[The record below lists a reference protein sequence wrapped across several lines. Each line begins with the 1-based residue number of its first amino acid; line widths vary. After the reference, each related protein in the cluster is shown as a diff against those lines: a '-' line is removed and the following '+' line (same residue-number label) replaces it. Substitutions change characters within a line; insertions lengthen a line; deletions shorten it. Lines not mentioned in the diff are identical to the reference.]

1 MVWNGLYGI
10 YLPGGR
16 YLFRSVLIGILV
28 ASFTLGSFPAGVGA
42 YQLSQLRQDLASALS
57 GVALAQADMDAELQR
72 MNESMA
78 SKASSTESD
87 VPMSLT
93 AEFETGGGR
102 PQPEVSR
109 ADTRELEEPTI
120 SESEPKDQGAG
131 GGSLE
136 NSTGAESQEPTQGDS
151 AGGVDIAGDTA
162 APDSITSAEQDAA
175 MIDGAEVL
183 QQGDGQ
189 TTGNVLVADRAAVDA
204 LGGRDFVGQAVKEIN
219 GTKYILIG
227 NEQQLRAI
235 GSDKKVI
242 SGQVWSIEQEKDG
255 ILDAWH
261 DVAGTKPALFYEGD
275 ADLAKSSILRD
286 GKIEDHESTGHHKR
300 LKYFTYNADGTRND
314 DVGVLSTGLTYSI
327 DANYLIFRDIDLS
340 ANAADP
346 GNTGWEPL
354 MFSSTM
360 LGAKS
365 DAPDTPSSLW
375 DCIKQDGSGIT
386 DVTKVANPVISNVNV
401 VQSGSLSVAEQQ
413 GIGFFGTITSDHHDD
428 DVFSDPVPAKVSNI
442 TLENVVVDNG
452 FTEMY
457 VDETL
462 VSALGKL
469 LGGLVSGLLQ
479 IILTPILKLLGVPD
493 LPTLVKNLL
502 TIRAADPTSLATG
515 AFAGRV
521 IGAVEVSGCE
531 VINASVSSI
540 NDYTGGFVGQVQGET
555 LYSLLSGA
563 IDGLVKVLAGLL
575 NVVPG
580 VGLGDLITLLLG
592 DGENGILQAGQ
603 LMPRGYVNPLIA
615 DCSVDGFAADTTI
628 GSGSKDYAGGFAG
641 LMVGG
646 VARDCTVR
654 SNNAYTVTARLYA
667 GGFAGLMRND
677 VLKGTLT
684 NAGIELIRPEDARA
698 QAVARGCEVA
708 ASELKITAES
718 CAGGF
723 AGAMA
728 NSHAID
734 ASVDATLN
742 VFASGHKEILEGGG
756 ESYEAYAGGFTGTAT
771 LGWVT
776 DLGDASG
783 NKKTDLISVA
793 NELLVGVLGG
803 EDAGKKE
810 LLLSLAGVKESQLL
824 GVHVSGDI
832 SVSSASDYAGG
843 ITGCGNGAVI
853 AAADAEHLAGIVLND
868 KVTSDYVPSGRGCTV
883 EGLRSVKAA
892 KSYAGGIAGSL
903 GTAHAGGLINGT
915 LGLADFLPF
924 NVSSVTV
931 TGIAGG
937 FTVSAGDAC
946 AAAGIGK
953 ATGGKVGRADAA
965 YGKAADA
972 PATSVVAISNIKSVT
987 AKNNAAGFAGAA
999 GPGELASTGGL
1010 DLLGLGLLQV
1020 NGLLSVGAGLEV
1032 KMDGVTVSG
1041 VPAGM
1046 TVEATGSNAGASK
1059 TNFAAAG
1066 FIASANSAEVTDGHV
1081 KNLARV
1087 SADMKDGAAGGFV
1100 GISRTGDLADV
1111 SDESS
1116 IGGILGSDPLVGV
1129 ENLVNAVGYLV
1140 PSYTNVDVSYIN
1152 GGAVEA
1158 DAAGGFAGD
1167 FQSGKVEN
1175 GTDSPWAVYNI
1186 AQVTG
1191 GSYAGGFGGKVTSGA
1206 LADAGGG
1213 VGILGL
1219 KGIGIGV
1226 DGLADVLGVYVPSI
1240 VRAGVKSD
1248 DSTKE
1253 DTSGVQLPD
1262 PNNPGLVVEAIR
1274 MDTVGTEGENKTA
1287 AGSAGGFIG
1296 YGSGVQVSYCDVTQL
1311 RHTSVTEP
1319 KKLEGAAGAS
1329 YFDEAKSSYAVKA
1342 PHYAGGFMGMMD
1354 IGSAAS
1360 VGKSLTASVLTD
1372 LVDITGALS
1381 ALSVVVS
1388 TVEHSHVSGGTGG
1401 FAVLASETGLENTQ
1415 IGSGV
1420 ATPGSS
1426 KNPVGSAGGFAGAI
1440 AGGHIQDSNVL
1451 NFSYIVGQVEAG
1463 GYAGGMAPGN
1473 VASVFDSKDT
1483 LTGSVINGL
1492 VGTSGALASL
1502 LQDFVPTIRNSK
1514 TTCVPCGGAVRAQ
1527 AASDEFV
1534 QRGMA
1539 GGYVGHNEGGHIW
1552 GMNNAPW
1559 KEENDTS
1566 NHYTGTVEAGTK
1578 RRAVAERIRSVY
1590 GAEIAGGYTGL
1601 LEPADTAKAGSLSLL
1616 FGLVKADNLLGALEV
1631 SYPTQ
1636 ENSEVTGPLRGIG
1649 LDTWNAWVQ
1658 HVGAQGGYG
1667 AEFAGK
1673 TFATQE
1679 ELDAFIAGYT
1689 FGANVVAGRTQAS
1702 SKPNETLG
1710 GIAGGYVGL
1719 MHGGAVTHGQA
1730 TDTKLVSALRAAGGF
1745 AGSME
1750 TADAVSLGGNEIL
1763 GLPNLNLGNLL
1774 SVLDVLVPA
1783 VKSSSVTGYRK
1794 GMTVRATGTDAS
1806 LEQGYAGGYVGYASG
1821 AQIWGDATFADANKD
1836 GDRWTAGATHADA
1849 EATGCN
1855 VQNLRKVAG
1864 ANCIGGFAGIIT
1876 AAGVADVNTNNAS
1889 SGLLQKL
1896 LNKLINTPQS
1906 VASVLNATVSTVRGA
1921 SVSAVDE
1928 GEATA
1933 AAGAAGDPA
1942 VAAASAW
1949 GFTVEG
1955 AYGDAGA
1962 RKYARAAGGFVG
1974 LAKAAVLGTQDGG
1987 KTAYDTVS
1995 VRGLR
2000 GVEGGQYAGGFVG
2013 QADVTGVASV
2023 GGGTEGDQ
2031 STDLLLKLIQAG
2043 NISAVEAFRPYFYH
2057 ASVGGVADGFQVRA
2071 HDSSTQG
2078 ILNAKRFT
2086 GTAGGFAG
2094 SVVNGS
2100 VKDCAVTDLMSV
2112 SGVNCT
2118 GGFVGHLGKAG
2129 TIDANNAGVN
2139 KILGATAGVLDVW
2152 GAHVERS
2159 SVAGVSGGYTV
2170 SSTHH
2175 GADYGAAT
2183 DRATGREVAGGFVG
2197 YADLARVLDCNAGN
2211 LKLVT
2216 SGEIAGGFAG
2226 EAKRASLIELQAT
2239 SPLVD
2244 FVLKI
2249 VNLILKV
2256 LYTDGLQN
2264 LGVLKLGEWFG
2275 TGKIFDIKLLA
2286 DGNTAYVNLFG
2297 LKIGVALS
2305 KKSTENQQDTD
2316 VAIITIGDSVV
2327 KLPCTQGGGIDT
2339 EGNRSKLTA
2348 ELIKGN
2354 RARVQDCSVT
2364 GVPTGYDVFGGGAS
2378 QEADGTADLAT
2389 GYAGG
2394 FSGLNDEGVLYHNDM
2409 YYADVVRGTAKK
2421 VDPFANTQLKSVWD
2435 FNSMEDIVGPDDA
2448 NNYNVYRVYRKHMDG
2463 VTAAVT
2469 KGNALITGGTL
2480 DTGEGTANT
2489 GLDRYDV
2496 EFFHIVN
2503 CFDQDIANSDAA
2515 GDVTT
2520 KWIGMKGA
2528 QRTGEGGFTEDLGV
2542 YESASKAVLMLDT
2555 AQTGNDG
2562 VLTPEP
2568 DEGQDPCASQVD
2580 ITIQKVWND
2589 GGDKE
2594 GKRPEKI
2601 AVTLEAFYDDGK
2613 DNKVIPDTIVI
2624 VSADGVESQVKNPQT
2639 IELSAADASG
2649 WTDTWRKVLSGL
2661 PVAFTDAH
2669 GQLHYYSYR
2678 VTEVSATYADGT
2690 SKSLAE
2696 AGYTVT
2702 YGAETVDH
2710 AITITNTDMPMLP
2723 ETGGKGIWL
2732 AVAAGG
2738 MLLAWGAYE
2747 RRRRSAACAGYAPA
2761 HAAGRAAGLGAIRPH
2776 RPRHVRRRV
2785 STRRR

>member
-1 MVWNGLYGI
+1 MFCYGCEREGA
-10 YLPGGR
+10 LASWGR
-16 YLFRSVLIGILV
+16 FVLFRNIIVGLLI
-28 ASFTLGSFPAGVGA
+28 ASCSLGSFPAGVGA
-42 YQLSQLRQDLASALS
+42 YQAAGMRDNITTALAGYARAQSDMAARMERSNAEINDGGGYAQNDSGSSWDEGVAEVELENTSSSGEAQPDTRVLRASAD
-57 GVALAQADMDAELQR
+57 GGKDQAAPANAEQ
-72 MNESMA
+72 A
-78 SKASSTESD
+78 GSTE
-87 VPMSLT
+87 P
-93 AEFETGGGR
+93 AAREN
-102 PQPEVSR
+102 
-109 ADTRELEEPTI
+109 ADAGAI
-120 SESEPKDQGAG
+120 S
-131 GGSLE
+131 
-136 NSTGAESQEPTQGDS
+136 
-151 AGGVDIAGDTA
+151 
-162 APDSITSAEQDAA
+162 SAEQDAA
-175 MIDGAEVL
+175 TIDGAEVL

-275 ADLAKSSILRD
+275 ADLAKSSILHD

-327 DANYLIFRDIDLS
+327 DANYLIFRDIDL
-340 ANAADP
+340 AGAAW
-346 GNTGWEPL
+346 TPL

-365 DAPDTPSSLW
+365 DTPDTPSSLW

-401 VQSGSLSVAEQQ
+401 VGTGELSIAKQSGV
-413 GIGFFGTITSDHHDD
+413 GFFGTISNEHDD
-428 DVFSDPVPAKVSNI
+428 KDFFANPTKATVSNI
-442 TLENVVVDNG
+442 TLDNVVVNNQYTGVRID
-452 FTEMY
+452 T
-457 VDETL
+457 TL
-462 VSALGKL
+462 VNELVGL
-469 LGGLVSGLLQ
+469 LGRLVGGLLDFVLE
-479 IILTPILKLLGVPD
+479 ILGIKGLGE
-493 LPTLVKNLL
+493 LIEELL
-502 TIRAADPTSLATG
+502 TIRKNDPSSLATG
-515 AFAGRV
+515 GFAGRIV
-521 IGAVEVSGCE
+521 GDVEVSGCE
-531 VINASVSSI
+531 VHEISVSSR
-540 NDYTGGFVGQVQGET
+540 NAMTGGFVGYVQGET
-555 LYSLLSGA
+555 LYGPV
-563 IDGLVKVLAGLL
+563 DGPVGRLVEVLAGLL
-575 NVVPG
+575 NIVPG
-580 VGLGDLITLLLG
+580 VGLGDVITLLLG
-592 DGENGILQAGQ
+592 KGNILDVSK
-603 LMPRGYVNPLIA
+603 LEPRDYLNPVISNCA
-615 DCSVDGFAADTTI
+615 VRDFAADEAI
-628 GSGSKDYAGGFAG
+628 GSEGKDYAGGFAG
-641 LMVGG
+641 IMTGA
-646 VARDCTVR
+646 VAQDCSVE
-654 SNNAYTVTARLYA
+654 SANPYAVMADLFA

-677 VLKGTLT
+677 AMKGAL
-684 NAGIELIRPEDARA
+684 
-698 QAVARGCEVA
+698 
-708 ASELKITAES
+708 SELGIQLVRDAQPQS
-718 CAGGF
+718 AAAGCTVVSRVTVSA
-723 AGAMA
+723 AG
-728 NSHAID
+728 
-734 ASVDATLN
+734 
-742 VFASGHKEILEGGG
+742 
-756 ESYEAYAGGFTGTAT
+756 YAGGFTGAMANSFAVDSGVNGTVSVSATGHEEEHDGQRSIKALAGGFTGMAT

-776 DLGDASG
+776 SLGNDKDREGSLLSG
-783 NKKTDLISVA
+783 VSGLLNGLLGGTSEEKQNLLS
-793 NELLVGVLGG
+793 LVGVR
-803 EDAGKKE
+803 
-810 LLLSLAGVKESQLL
+810 ESKLL
-824 GVHVSGDI
+824 GVRVEGDI
-832 SVSSASDYAGG
+832 SVTSANDFAGG
-843 ITGCGNGAVI
+843 LVGKGDGVVI
-853 AAADAEHLAGIVLND
+853 AASDEAHMKDIKLWSENVL
-868 KVTSDYVPSGRGCTV
+868 THTPSGRGCAV

-892 KSYAGGIAGSL
+892 ESYAGGIAGSL

-931 TGIAGG
+931 TGVADG

-953 ATGGKVGRADAA
+953 ATGGKIGRADAA

-972 PATSVVAISNIKSVT
+972 PATSVINISNIKSVT
-987 AKNNAAGFAGAA
+987 AKNNAAGFAGAV
-999 GPGELASTGGL
+999 GPGDLASTGGL
-1010 DLLGLGLLQV
+1010 DLLGLGLLQA
-1020 NGLLSVGAGLEV
+1020 NGLLGVGAGLEV

-1041 VPAGM
+1041 APAGM
-1046 TVEATGSNAGASK
+1046 EIAATGTNAEGQK
-1059 TNFAAAG
+1059 RDYTAAG

-1081 KNLARV
+1081 TNLASV
-1087 SADMKDGAAGGFV
+1087 SANTPHGVAGGFV
-1100 GISRTGDLADV
+1100 GTSRTGGLAEV
-1111 SDESS
+1111 SDADA
-1116 IGGILGSDPLVGV
+1116 IKGLITDGGGLIQID
-1129 ENLVNAVGYLV
+1129 NLLNAVGYLV
-1140 PSYTNVDVSYIN
+1140 PNYTNVDVSFIN
-1152 GGAVEA
+1152 GGSVKA
-1158 DAAGGFAGD
+1158 DIAGGFAGD
-1167 FQSGKVEN
+1167 FQSGELGNTAEK
-1175 GTDSPWAVYNI
+1175 PWAVYNI

-1206 LADAGGG
+1206 LAAADGG
-1213 VGILGL
+1213 VSILGGL
-1219 KGIGIGV
+1219 SSLNIGIE
-1226 DGLADVLGVYVPSI
+1226 GLLGVLNAYVPTI
-1240 VRAGVKSD
+1240 VNAGVKSD
-1248 DSTKE
+1248 ASTVE
-1253 DTSGVQLPD
+1253 ATSGAPLPD
-1262 PNNPGLVVEAIR
+1262 QNNPGLVVEATS
-1274 MDTVGTEGENKTA
+1274 MDA
-1287 AGSAGGFIG
+1287 IDSQSGSAGGYIG
-1296 YGSGVQVSYCDVTQL
+1296 YGSGVQVSNCDVTHL
-1311 RHTSVTEP
+1311 RHTGVTEP
-1319 KKLEGAAGAS
+1319 KKLEGTDGSA
-1329 YFDEAKSSYAVKA
+1329 YFDGAKSTYAVKA
-1342 PHYAGGFMGMMD
+1342 PRYAGGFMGKMD
-1354 IGSAAS
+1354 VGSAAS
-1360 VGKSLTASVLTD
+1360 VGNGLNVLGQTIQLTD
-1372 LVDITGALS
+1372 IAG

-1388 TVEHSHVSGGTGG
+1388 TIEHSDVNGGAGG
-1401 FAVLASETGLENTQ
+1401 FAVLASEAGLTNDNV
-1415 IGSGV
+1415 GGG
-1420 ATPGSS
+1420 AADPGS
-1426 KNPVGSAGGFAGAI
+1426 KDNPVGSAGGFVGEVK
-1440 AGGHIQDSNVL
+1440 GGHIQDSNSY
-1451 NFSYIVGQVEAG
+1451 NFSYVVGQVSAG
-1463 GYAGGMAPGN
+1463 GYAGTIAPGDVAN
-1473 VASVFDSKDT
+1473 VLNDNTSI
-1483 LTGSVINGL
+1483 LQGL
-1492 VGTSGALASL
+1492 IGTSGALASL
-1502 LQDFVPTIRNSK
+1502 LQDFVPTVRNSK

-1601 LEPADTAKAGSLSLL
+1601 LEPADTAEAGSLSLL

-1636 ENSEVTGPLRGIG
+1636 ENSEVTGPLRGIS
-1649 LDTWNAWVQ
+1649 LDSWNDWVA
-1658 HVGAQGGYG
+1658 HVGSQGGYG

-1673 TFATQE
+1673 TFTTQE
-1679 ELDAFIAGYT
+1679 ALDAFIAGYV
-1689 FGANVVAGRTQAS
+1689 FGTNVVAGRTRAS
-1702 SKPNETLG
+1702 SEPNETRG

-1719 MHGGAVTHGQA
+1719 MHGGAITHGQA

-1750 TADAVSLGGNEIL
+1750 TADAVRLGGTEIL
-1763 GLPNLNLGNLL
+1763 GLIQANLGNLL
-1774 SVLDVLVPA
+1774 SALDVLVPA

-1794 GMTVRATGTDAS
+1794 GMTVRATGADTS

-1836 GDRWTAGATHADA
+1836 GDRWTAGATH
-1849 EATGCN
+1849 ERATASGCN
-1855 VQNLRKVAG
+1855 VQNLRKVSG

-1876 AAGVADVNTNNAS
+1876 AAGVADVNTNGAS

-1896 LNKLINTPQS
+1896 LDKIISKPQS
-1906 VASVLNATVSTVRGA
+1906 VASVLSATVSTVRGA

-1928 GEATA
+1928 GVAA
-1933 AAGAAGDPA
+1933 AAGAAEDPA
-1942 VAAASAW
+1942 VASASAW

-1955 AYGDAGA
+1955 AYGDASA
-1962 RKYARAAGGFVG
+1962 RQYARAAGGFVG
-1974 LAKAAVLGTQDGG
+1974 LAKAVVLGTQDGG

-2057 ASVGGVADGFQVRA
+2057 ASVGGVVDGFQVRA

-2112 SGVNCT
+2112 SGVNYT

-2129 TIDANNAGVN
+2129 TIDADSAKVN
-2139 KILGATAGVLDVW
+2139 GILGATAGVLDVW

-2159 SVAGVSGGYTV
+2159 SVVGVSGGYTV

-2183 DRATGREVAGGFVG
+2183 DGAKGREVAGGFVG
-2197 YADLARVLDCNAGN
+2197 YADLARVLDCDAGN

-2226 EAKRASLIELQAT
+2226 EARRASLVDLETT

-2244 FVLKI
+2244 FVLKV
-2249 VNLILKV
+2249 VNLILNI
-2256 LYTDGLQN
+2256 LYVGNLQD
-2264 LGVLKLGEWFG
+2264 LGVINLGEWFG

-2286 DGNTAYVNLFG
+2286 EGNTAYVNLFG

-2305 KKSTENQQDTD
+2305 KKSDENQQQTD

-2327 KLPCTQGGGIDT
+2327 KLPCTKGTGVDID
-2339 EGNRSKLTA
+2339 GDRSELTVQ
-2348 ELIKGN
+2348 LIKAN
-2354 RARVQDCSVT
+2354 RARVEDCTVT
-2364 GVPTGYDVFGGGAS
+2364 GIAGGYDVFGGSAS

-2394 FSGLNDEGVLYHNDM
+2394 FSGLNDEGVLYDNNM
-2409 YYADVVRGTAKK
+2409 YYADVVRGTAEK
-2421 VDPFANTQLKSVWD
+2421 VDPFANTELKSVWD
-2435 FNSMEDIVGPDDA
+2435 FNSMKDIVGPDKDTH
-2448 NNYNVYRVYRKHMDG
+2448 YNTYRVYREHVDGTTSAVTVGNASIASG
-2463 VTAAVT
+2463 VTDA
-2469 KGNALITGGTL
+2469 GP
-2480 DTGEGTANT
+2480 GTANT

-2496 EFFHIVN
+2496 EFFHQVN
-2503 CFDQDIANSDAA
+2503 CFDQDIASSDAA
-2515 GDVTT
+2515 GDDKT

-2528 QRTGEGGFTEDLGV
+2528 QRTGDGGFKEPLGV

-2555 AQTGNDG
+2555 AQTNNDG

-2589 GGDKE
+2589 DGNKE

-2601 AVTLEAFYDDGK
+2601 AVTLEAFYYDGK
-2613 DNKVIPDTIVI
+2613 DNQVTPATIVV
-2624 VSADGVESQVKNPQT
+2624 VSADGVETAVVNPQI

-2649 WTDTWRKVLSGL
+2649 WTDTWRKVVSGL
-2661 PVAFTDAH
+2661 PVAFTDKY

-2678 VTEVSATYADGT
+2678 VTEVSAIADGT

-2702 YGAETVDH
+2702 YGTETVDH
-2710 AITITNTDMPMLP
+2710 AITITNTDLPVLP

-2761 HAAGRAAGLGAIRPH
+2761 HAAGRAAGLGAPRPH
-2776 RPRHVRRRV
+2776 KPRHARRKV

>member
-87 VPMSLT
+87 VPMSLS

-275 ADLAKSSILRD
+275 ADLAKSSILHD

-365 DAPDTPSSLW
+365 DTPDTPSSLW

-401 VQSGSLSVAEQQ
+401 VGTGELSIAKQSGV
-413 GIGFFGTITSDHHDD
+413 GFFGTISNEHDD
-428 DVFSDPVPAKVSNI
+428 KNIFANPTKATVSNI
-442 TLENVVVDNG
+442 TLDGLVVDNQYTG
-452 FTEMY
+452 VHIDT
-457 VDETL
+457 TL
-462 VSALGKL
+462 VNELVGL
-469 LGGLVSGLLQ
+469 LGGLIDGVLDIILGLLG
-479 IILTPILKLLGVPD
+479 IKTDD
-493 LPTLVKNLL
+493 LIKELL
-502 TIRAADPTSLATG
+502 TIRKSDPSSLATG
-515 AFAGRV
+515 GFVGRIV
-521 IGAVEVSGCE
+521 GDVEVSGCE
-531 VINASVSSI
+531 VHKVSVSSR
-540 NDYTGGFVGQVQGET
+540 NAMTGGFAGYVQGET
-555 LYSLLSGA
+555 LYGPV
-563 IDGLVKVLAGLL
+563 DGLAGTLVEVLAGLL
-575 NVVPG
+575 NIVPG
-580 VGLGDLITLLLG
+580 VGLGDVITLLLG
-592 DGENGILQAGQ
+592 KGNILDVSKLVPRDYLNPVISDCAVREFVAGESLG
-603 LMPRGYVNPLIA
+603 
-615 DCSVDGFAADTTI
+615 SAA
-628 GSGSKDYAGGFAG
+628 KDYAGGFAG
-641 LMVGG
+641 IMTGA
-646 VARDCTVR
+646 VAQDCSVESANT
-654 SNNAYTVTARLYA
+654 YTVTADLFA

-677 VLKGTLT
+677 AMKGALSELGVQLVSDAQPQSAA
-684 NAGIELIRPEDARA
+684 AGCT
-698 QAVARGCEVA
+698 VASDITVTA
-708 ASELKITAES
+708 ASY
-718 CAGGF
+718 AGGF
-723 AGAMA
+723 TGAMA
-728 NSHAID
+728 NSFAVD
-734 ASVDATLN
+734 ASVGGTVDVTAT
-742 VFASGHKEILEGGG
+742 GHEEDHDGKRSIKAL
-756 ESYEAYAGGFTGTAT
+756 AGGFTGTAT
-771 LGWVT
+771 LGWIT
-776 DLGDASG
+776 SLGNDKDKEGSLLSG
-783 NKKTDLISVA
+783 VSGLLNGLLGGTSEKKQNLLS
-793 NELLVGVLGG
+793 LVGVR
-803 EDAGKKE
+803 
-810 LLLSLAGVKESQLL
+810 ESKLL
-824 GVHVSGDI
+824 GVRIAGDVSVTSANDFAGGLVGSGDG
-832 SVSSASDYAGG
+832 V
-843 ITGCGNGAVI
+843 VI
-853 AAADAEHLAGIVLND
+853 AASDEAHMKDIKLWEENVL
-868 KVTSDYVPSGRGCTV
+868 THAPSGLGCTV
-883 EGLRSVKAA
+883 EGLRSVTADQ
-892 KSYAGGIAGSL
+892 SYAGGIAGSL
-903 GTAHAGGLINGT
+903 GTAHAGGLINNT

-931 TGIAGG
+931 TGVADG
-937 FTVSAGDAC
+937 FTVTAGESC

-953 ATGGKVGRADAA
+953 ATGGKIGRADAA
-965 YGKAADA
+965 YGEAAKA
-972 PATSVVAISNIKSVT
+972 PATSVVSISNIKFVT
-987 AKNNAAGFAGAA
+987 AKNNAAGFAGAV

-1010 DLLGLGLLQV
+1010 DLLGLGLLKA
-1020 NGLLSVGAGLEV
+1020 NGLLGVGAGLEV

-1041 VPAGM
+1041 VSVGM
-1046 TVEATGSNAGASK
+1046 EIAATGTNAEGQK
-1059 TNFAAAG
+1059 RDYAAAG

-1081 KNLARV
+1081 KNLASV
-1087 SADMKDGAAGGFV
+1087 SADTPHGVAGGFV
-1100 GISRTGDLADV
+1100 GTSRTGGLAEV
-1111 SDESS
+1111 SDADAIKGLITDSGDL
-1116 IGGILGSDPLVGV
+1116 IQID
-1129 ENLVNAVGYLV
+1129 NLLNAVGYLV
-1140 PSYTNVDVSYIN
+1140 PNYTNVDVSFIN
-1152 GGAVEA
+1152 GGSVKA
-1158 DAAGGFAGD
+1158 DIAGGFAGD
-1167 FQSGKVEN
+1167 FQSGELQNEAGK
-1175 GTDSPWAVYNI
+1175 PWAVYNI
-1186 AQVTG
+1186 SKVEGDA
-1191 GSYAGGFGGKVTSGA
+1191 YAGGFGGKVTSGA
-1206 LADAGGG
+1206 LAAADGG
-1213 VGILGL
+1213 VSILGGL
-1219 KGIGIGV
+1219 SDLNIGLT
-1226 DGLADVLGVYVPSI
+1226 GLLGVLNTYVPTI
-1240 VRAGVKSD
+1240 VNAGVKSD
-1248 DSTKE
+1248 ASTVEK
-1253 DTSGVQLPD
+1253 TSGASLPD
-1262 PNNPGLVVEAIR
+1262 QNNPGLVVEATS
-1274 MDTVGTEGENKTA
+1274 MDATDSQS
-1287 AGSAGGFIG
+1287 GSAGGYIG
-1296 YGSGVQVSYCDVTQL
+1296 YGSGVQVSNCDVTQL
-1311 RHTSVTEP
+1311 RHTGVTEP
-1319 KKLEGAAGAS
+1319 KKLEGTDGSA
-1329 YFDEAKSSYAVKA
+1329 YFDGTKSSYAVKA
-1342 PHYAGGFMGMMD
+1342 SRYAGGFMGKMD
-1354 IGSAAS
+1354 VGSAAS
-1360 VGKSLTASVLTD
+1360 VGKGLNVLGTTVQLTD
-1372 LVDITGALS
+1372 IAS

-1388 TVEHSHVSGGTGG
+1388 TIEHSDVNGGAGG
-1401 FAVLASETGLENTQ
+1401 FAVLASETGRTNGNL
-1415 IGSGV
+1415 GDG
-1420 ATPGSS
+1420 AADPGSEE
-1426 KNPVGSAGGFAGAI
+1426 NPVGSAGGFVGEVK
-1440 AGGHIQDSNVL
+1440 GGHIQDSNSC
-1451 NFSYIVGQVEAG
+1451 NFSYVVGQVSAG
-1463 GYAGGMAPGN
+1463 GYAGTIAPGDVAN
-1473 VASVFDSKDT
+1473 VLNDNTSI
-1483 LTGSVINGL
+1483 LQGL
-1492 VGTSGALASL
+1492 IGTNGALASL
-1502 LQDFVPTIRNSK
+1502 LQDFVPTVRNSK

-1601 LEPADTAKAGSLSLL
+1601 LEPADTAKVGSLSLL

-1673 TFATQE
+1673 TFATQK
-1679 ELDAFIAGYT
+1679 ELDAFIAGYV
-1689 FGANVVAGRTQAS
+1689 FGTNVVAGRSQAS
-1702 SKPNETLG
+1702 SKSNETRG

-1750 TADAVSLGGNEIL
+1750 TADAVSLGGIEIL
-1763 GLPNLNLGNLL
+1763 GLNLNLGNLL
-1774 SVLDVLVPA
+1774 SALDVLVPA

-1836 GDRWTAGATHADA
+1836 GDRWTAGATHEDA
-1849 EATGCN
+1849 TASGCN
-1855 VQNLRKVAG
+1855 VQNLREVSG

-1876 AAGVADVNTNNAS
+1876 AAGVADVNTNNTS
-1889 SGLLQKL
+1889 NGLLQKL
-1896 LNKLINTPQS
+1896 LNKIIDKPQS

-1928 GEATA
+1928 GAATA
-1933 AAGAAGDPA
+1933 AAGTADGSA

-1955 AYGDAGA
+1955 AYGDADA
-1962 RKYARAAGGFVG
+1962 RQYARAAGGFVG
-1974 LAKAAVLGTQDGG
+1974 LAKAVVLGTQDGG

-2013 QADVTGVASV
+2013 QADVTGVASIA
-2023 GGGTEGDQ
+2023 GGTEGDQ
-2031 STDLLLKLIQAG
+2031 STGLLFDLIKAG

-2078 ILNAKRFT
+2078 ILNAKQFT

-2100 VKDCAVTDLMSV
+2100 VKNCAVTDLMSV
-2112 SGVNCT
+2112 SGVNYT

-2129 TIDANNAGVN
+2129 TVDADNAGIN
-2139 KILGATAGVLDVW
+2139 GILGATAGVLDVW

-2159 SVAGVSGGYTV
+2159 SVAGVSGGYAV

-2183 DRATGREVAGGFVG
+2183 DGATGREVAGGFVG
-2197 YADLARVLDCNAGN
+2197 YADLARVLDCDAGN

-2226 EAKRASLIELQAT
+2226 EARRASLIELQAT

-2244 FVLKI
+2244 FVLKV
-2249 VNLILKV
+2249 VNLVLKV

-2264 LGVLKLGEWFG
+2264 LGVINLGEWFG
-2275 TGKIFDIKLLA
+2275 IGKLFDIKLLA
-2286 DGNTAYVNLFG
+2286 EGNTAYVNLFG

-2305 KKSTENQQDTD
+2305 KKSDENQQQTD

-2327 KLPCTQGGGIDT
+2327 KLPCTKGTGVDIDG
-2339 EGNRSKLTA
+2339 ERSELTA
-2348 ELIKGN
+2348 QLIKAN
-2354 RARVQDCSVT
+2354 RARVEDCTVT
-2364 GVPTGYDVFGGGAS
+2364 GIAGGYDVFGGSAS
-2378 QEADGTADLAT
+2378 QEADGTAGLAT

-2394 FSGLNDEGVLYHNDM
+2394 FSGLNDEGVLYDNNM
-2409 YYADVVRGTAKK
+2409 YYADVVRGTAQK
-2421 VDPFANTQLKSVWD
+2421 VDPFANTELDSVWD
-2435 FNSMEDIVGPDDA
+2435 FNSMKDIVGPDKDA
-2448 NNYNVYRVYRKHMDG
+2448 HYNTYRVYREHVDGTTSAVTVGNASIASG
-2463 VTAAVT
+2463 VTDA
-2469 KGNALITGGTL
+2469 GP
-2480 DTGEGTANT
+2480 GTANT

-2496 EFFHIVN
+2496 EFFHQVN
-2503 CFDQDIANSDAA
+2503 CFDQDIASSGAA
-2515 GDVTT
+2515 GDDNT

-2528 QRTGEGGFTEDLGV
+2528 QRTGTDGFKENLGV

-2555 AQTGNDG
+2555 AQTSNDG

-2589 GGDKE
+2589 DGNKE

-2601 AVTLEAFYDDGK
+2601 AVTLEAFYYDGK
-2613 DNKVIPDTIVI
+2613 NNQVAPDTIVV
-2624 VSADGVESQVKNPQT
+2624 VSADGGQAAVKNPQT

-2649 WTDTWRKVLSGL
+2649 WTDTWRKVVSGL
-2661 PVAFTDAH
+2661 PAAFTDEH

-2678 VTEVSATYADGT
+2678 VTEVSATFADGT

-2710 AITITNTDMPMLP
+2710 AITITNTDLPVLP

-2761 HAAGRAAGLGAIRPH
+2761 HAAGRAAGLKATRPH
-2776 RPRHVRRRV
+2776 KPRHARRKV

>member
-1 MVWNGLYGI
+1 
-10 YLPGGR
+10 
-16 YLFRSVLIGILV
+16 
-28 ASFTLGSFPAGVGA
+28 
-42 YQLSQLRQDLASALS
+42 
-57 GVALAQADMDAELQR
+57 MDAELKR
-72 MNESMA
+72 MDESMA
-78 SKASSTESD
+78 SKTSSTESA
-87 VPMSLT
+87 VAMPLST
-93 AEFETGGGR
+93 EFETGGGR
-102 PQPEVSR
+102 PQPEVGH
-109 ADTRELEEPTI
+109 ADTRELEEPAI
-120 SESEPKDQGAG
+120 AESEPKDQEAG

-136 NSTGAESQEPTQGDS
+136 NSTGAESQESTQGDS
-151 AGGVDIAGDTA
+151 AGAVDIADDGA
-162 APDSITSAEQDAA
+162 VSDSMVSAEQDASA
-175 MIDGAEVL
+175 IEGAEVL
-183 QQGDGQ
+183 QQGDGEKS
-189 TTGNVLVADRAAVDA
+189 GNVLLADRAAVDA
-204 LGGRDFVGQAVKEIN
+204 LGGRDYEGQTVKDIN

-235 GSDKKVI
+235 GSNKHVVDK
-242 SGQVWSIEQEKDG
+242 VWKKHLGKDPTLVYG
-255 ILDAWH
+255 
-261 DVAGTKPALFYEGD
+261 GD
-275 ADLAKSSILRD
+275 ADLAQGERLKNEDYGGLLDSHCGSDVHGNPD
-286 GKIEDHESTGHHKR
+286 GKSDAGTG
-300 LKYFTYNADGTRND
+300 LKY
-314 DVGVLSTGLTYSI
+314 SS
-327 DANYLIFRDIDLS
+327 DANYIIFRDIDLAES
-340 ANAADP
+340 AW
-346 GNTGWEPL
+346 TPL
-354 MFSSTM
+354 MFSGTM
-360 LGAKS
+360 LGAKGGT
-365 DAPDTPSSLW
+365 PDTPGSLW
-375 DCIKQDGSGIT
+375 GCIGA
-386 DVTKVANPVISNVNV
+386 DVTTVANPVISNVKV
-401 VQSGSLSVAEQQ
+401 EQSGRLSVAKQQ
-413 GIGFFGTITSDHHDD
+413 GVGFFGTISSNHDEN
-428 DVFSDPVPAKVSNI
+428 DVFADPHPAKVSNI
-442 TLENVVVDNG
+442 TFNGVKVSNG

-457 VDETL
+457 VDQTL
-462 VSALGKL
+462 ISGLVGL
-469 LGGLVSGLLQ
+469 LGGLLGILGSILLG
-479 IILTPILKLLGVPD
+479 PILALLGVGD
-493 LPTLVKNLL
+493 IGELLTNLL

-515 AFAGRV
+515 AFAGRIV
-521 IGAVEVSGCE
+521 GDVEVSGCE

-555 LYSLLSGA
+555 LYTLLSGA
-563 IDGLVKVLAGLL
+563 VDGLVKLLAGVL

-628 GSGSKDYAGGFAG
+628 GSSSKDYAGGFAG
-641 LMVGG
+641 LMVGA
-646 VARDCTVR
+646 VARDCAVT

-677 VLKGTLT
+677 VLKGTLSST
-684 NAGIELIRPEDARA
+684 GIELIRPKNARA
-698 QAVARGCEVA
+698 QAVVRGCKVA
-708 ASELKITAES
+708 APELKITAES

-734 ASVDATLN
+734 ASVGAVLD
-742 VFASGHKEILEGGG
+742 VSASGHKEILEGGG
-756 ESYEAYAGGFTGTAT
+756 ESFEAYAGGFTGTAT

-843 ITGCGNGAVI
+843 ITGCGNGTVI

-868 KVTSDYVPSGRGCTV
+868 KVTSGYVPSGRGCTV

-903 GTAHAGGLINGT
+903 GTAHAGGLINNT

-924 NVSSVTV
+924 TVSSVTV
-931 TGIAGG
+931 TGVTDG
-937 FTVSAGDAC
+937 FTVTAGDTC

-953 ATGGKVGRADAA
+953 ATGGKIGRADKA

-987 AKNNAAGFAGAA
+987 AKNNAGGFAGAV

-1010 DLLGLGLLQV
+1010 DLLGLGILKIK
-1020 NGLLSVGAGLEV
+1020 GLLSVGAGLEV

-1081 KNLARV
+1081 KNLAHV

-1111 SDESS
+1111 SDETS
-1116 IGGILGSDPLVGV
+1116 IGGILGSNPLVGV

-1191 GSYAGGFGGKVTSGA
+1191 GSYAGGFGGKLTSGA

-1253 DTSGVQLPD
+1253 DTSGAQLPD
-1262 PNNPGLVVEAIR
+1262 PDNPGLVVEAIR

-1319 KKLEGAAGAS
+1319 KKLEGADGAS

-1372 LVDITGALS
+1372 LVDLTGALS

-1388 TVEHSHVSGGTGG
+1388 TVEHSHVSGGVGG
-1401 FAVLASETGLENTQ
+1401 FAVLASEAGLENTQ
-1415 IGSGV
+1415 VGSGV
-1420 ATPGSS
+1420 ATPGSP
-1426 KNPVGSAGGFAGAI
+1426 KNPVGSAGGFTGAI

-1451 NFSYIVGQVEAG
+1451 NFSYIIGQVEAG
-1463 GYAGGMAPGN
+1463 GYAGGMAPGS
-1473 VASVFDSKDT
+1473 VASVFDSKET

-1492 VGTSGALASL
+1492 IGTGGALASL
-1502 LQDFVPTIRNSK
+1502 LQDFVPTVRNSK

-1527 AASDEFV
+1527 AASDKFV

-1566 NHYTGTVEAGTK
+1566 NHYNGTMRK
-1578 RRAVAERIRSVY
+1578 AVAERIRSVY
-1590 GAEIAGGYTGL
+1590 SAEIAGGYTGL
-1601 LEPADTAKAGSLSLL
+1601 LEPADTAEAGSLSLL
-1616 FGLVKADNLLGALEV
+1616 FGLVQASNLLGALEV
-1631 SYPTQ
+1631 TYPTQ
-1636 ENSEVTGPLRGIG
+1636 ESTEVTGPLRGI
-1649 LDTWNAWVQ
+1649 DFESWNAWAK
-1658 HVGAQGGYG
+1658 HVGSQGGYG
-1667 AEFAGK
+1667 SQIGAFANK
-1673 TFATQE
+1673 TFADQKEFEKFVAKDVPYIIYGT
-1679 ELDAFIAGYT
+1679 
-1689 FGANVVAGRTQAS
+1689 NVVAGRTAHSTEANAS
-1702 SKPNETLG
+1702 RG

-1719 MHGGAVTHGQA
+1719 MHGGVITHGQA

-1750 TADAVSLGGNEIL
+1750 TADAASLGSVDLLNLI
-1763 GLPNLNLGNLL
+1763 NLNLGKLV
-1774 SVLDVLVPA
+1774 SALDVLVPV

-1794 GMTVRATGTDAS
+1794 GMTVHSTAPDYS
-1806 LEQGYAGGYVGYASG
+1806 HEQGFAGGYVGYASG
-1821 AQIWGDATFADANKD
+1821 AQIWGDATFADASKD
-1836 GDRWTAGATHADA
+1836 GDRWTVGATHAGA
-1849 EATGCN
+1849 EATGCS
-1855 VQNLRKVAG
+1855 VQNLRKVSG
-1864 ANCIGGFAGIIT
+1864 ANCVGGYAGVIT
-1876 AAGVADVNTNNAS
+1876 AAGVADVSTNDVS

-1896 LNKLINTPQS
+1896 LKKLIDAPQS

-1921 SVSAVDE
+1921 SVSAVGE
-1928 GEATA
+1928 GNA
-1933 AAGAAGDPA
+1933 AADTAD
-1942 VAAASAW
+1942 AAASAW

-1955 AYGDAGA
+1955 AYGNADA
-1962 RKYARAAGGFVG
+1962 RKYARAVGGFAG
-1974 LAKAAVLGTQDGG
+1974 LAKAVVVGTKDGG
-1987 KTAYDTVS
+1987 KTGLDTVA
-1995 VRGLR
+1995 VNGLR

-2023 GGGTEGDQ
+2023 AGGTEGDQ
-2031 STDLLLKLIQAG
+2031 STNLLLKLIKAG
-2043 NISAVEAFRPYFYH
+2043 NIAAVDAFRPYFYH
-2057 ASVGGVADGFQVRA
+2057 TNVDGVADGFQVRA

-2078 ILNAKRFT
+2078 IMSSKQFT

-2094 SVVNGS
+2094 SLVNGS
-2100 VKDCAVTDLMSV
+2100 AKDCAVTDLASV
-2112 SGVNCT
+2112 SGVNYT

-2129 TIDANNAGVN
+2129 TVDVDNAQVN
-2139 KILGATAGVLDVW
+2139 HLLGATAGVLDVW
-2152 GAHVERS
+2152 GSHVDRS
-2159 SVAGVSGGYTV
+2159 TVAGIADGYTV
-2170 SSTHH
+2170 TSSHQ
-2175 GADYGAAT
+2175 GADYGLGTNTAK
-2183 DRATGREVAGGFVG
+2183 GREVAGGFVG
-2197 YADLARVLDCNAGN
+2197 YADLARVNDCDAGN
-2211 LKLVT
+2211 LKLVS

-2226 EAKRASLIELQAT
+2226 EAQRAH
-2239 SPLVD
+2239 LVETEVNTWLLD
-2244 FVLKI
+2244 LVLSI
-2249 VNLILKV
+2249 VNALLKV
-2256 LYTDGLQN
+2256 LYVPGLEN
-2264 LGVLKLGEWFG
+2264 LGVINLGKWFG
-2275 TGKIFDIKLLA
+2275 IDKIFDLKVLA
-2286 DGNTAYVNLFG
+2286 DDDAVYVNLFG
-2297 LKIGVALS
+2297 LKIGVSLS
-2305 KKSTENQQDTD
+2305 KKSPENKQETD
-2316 VAIITIGDSVV
+2316 VAIVTIGDSTI
-2327 KLPCTQGGGIDT
+2327 KLPCNGEGVIDPA
-2339 EGNRSKLTA
+2339 NAKSNLTI

-2354 RARVQDCSVT
+2354 RARVEGCSVT
-2364 GVPTGYDVFGGGAS
+2364 GVASGYDVFGGGAS
-2378 QEADGTADLAT
+2378 QNADGVADRAT

-2409 YYADVVRGTAKK
+2409 YYADVVRGTAEK
-2421 VDPFANTQLKSVWD
+2421 VDPFANTKLKSVWD

-2463 VTAAVT
+2463 ATAAVT

-2496 EFFHIVN
+2496 EIFHIVN
-2503 CFDQDIANSDAA
+2503 CFDQDMANSDAS
-2515 GDVTT
+2515 GDEGK
-2520 KWIGMKGA
+2520 KWTGVKGA
-2528 QRTGEGGFTEDLGV
+2528 QRTGENGFKEALGV
-2542 YESASKAVLMLDT
+2542 YASPSKAVLMLDT
-2555 AQTGNDG
+2555 AQTGNG
-2562 VLTPEP
+2562 GALTPEP
-2568 DEGQDPCASQVD
+2568 DEGQDPCEARVD
-2580 ITIQKVWND
+2580 VTIQKVWND
-2589 GGDKE
+2589 AGDKE
-2594 GKRPEKI
+2594 GLRPDAIRVQLVGSYTNDAGEKVVPSELIVQDGNGTATEKI
-2601 AVTLEAFYDDGK
+2601 V
-2613 DNKVIPDTIVI
+2613 
-2624 VSADGVESQVKNPQT
+2624 NPQQVDLT
-2639 IELSAADASG
+2639 EADNASG
-2649 WTDTWRKVLSGL
+2649 WTETWRRVVAGL
-2661 PVAFTDAH
+2661 PVAFADENKVI
-2669 GQLHYYSYR
+2669 HYYTYEA
-2678 VTEVSATYADGT
+2678 TEVQVLVDGAW
-2690 SKSLAE
+2690 KSLEE

-2702 YGAETVDH
+2702 YRIDGTDRVIE
-2710 AITITNTDMPMLP
+2710 ITNTHLPMLP
-2723 ETGGKGIWL
+2723 ETGGVGTWL
-2732 AVAAGG
+2732 TALAGG
-2738 MLLAWGAYE
+2738 MLLACAAYE
-2747 RRRRSAACAGYAPA
+2747 RRRRSMAYAGYVPA
-2761 HAAGRAAGLGAIRPH
+2761 HLATSRPRLELT
-2776 RPRHVRRRV
+2776 RPRHLRAHGAHGQVARGRSGRA
-2785 STRRR
+2785 SR

>member
-1 MVWNGLYGI
+1 
-10 YLPGGR
+10 
-16 YLFRSVLIGILV
+16 
-28 ASFTLGSFPAGVGA
+28 
-42 YQLSQLRQDLASALS
+42 
-57 GVALAQADMDAELQR
+57 
-72 MNESMA
+72 
-78 SKASSTESD
+78 
-87 VPMSLT
+87 MSLS
-93 AEFETGGGR
+93 AEFETGGGH
-102 PQPEVSR
+102 PQPEVSH
-109 ADTRELEEPTI
+109 ADTRELEELAITG
-120 SESEPKDQGAG
+120 SEQKDQEVG

-136 NSTGAESQEPTQGDS
+136 NSAGSESQESTQGDS
-151 AGGVDIAGDTA
+151 AGGVDIAD
-162 APDSITSAEQDAA
+162 DSAVSDSMTSAEQDAA
-175 MIDGAEVL
+175 AIEGAEVL
-183 QQGDGQ
+183 QQGDGE
-189 TTGNVLVADRAAVDA
+189 TTGNVLLADRAAVDA
-204 LGGRDFVGQAVKEIN
+204 LGGRDFAGQVVKEI
-219 GTKYILIG
+219 GGRKYILIG

-235 GSDKKVI
+235 GSDKDVVGGVVYSI
-242 SGQVWSIEQEKDG
+242 GQVYVGLAGLGTWVDRDG
-255 ILDAWH
+255 HVETLE
-261 DVAGTKPALFYEGD
+261 YNGD
-275 ADLAKSSILRD
+275 ADLALDDKLR
-286 GKIEDHESTGHHKR
+286 GKEFHNGGFELLPGAVRT
-300 LKYFTYNADGTRND
+300 LYFTKNADGSRNED
-314 DVGVLSTGLTYSI
+314 PTTGLKYSS

-340 ANAADP
+340 TNAANPDK
-346 GNTGWEPL
+346 TGWEPL
-354 MFSSTM
+354 MFSGTM

-365 DAPDTPSSLW
+365 DVPGTAGSLW
-375 DCIKQDGSGIT
+375 GCIVADGKSIA
-386 DVTKVANPVISNVNV
+386 DVNKVANPVISKVTV
-401 VQSGSLSVAEQQ
+401 EQSGSLSVAKQQ
-413 GIGFFGTITSDHHDD
+413 GVGFFGTISSNHDES
-428 DVFSDPVPAKVSNI
+428 DVFADPHPAKVSNI
-442 TLENVVVDNG
+442 TLSGVTVSNG
-452 FTEMY
+452 FTEMH
-457 VDETL
+457 VDQTL
-462 VSALGKL
+462 ISGLVGL
-469 LGGLVSGLLQ
+469 LGGLLGILGTILLG
-479 IILTPILKLLGVPD
+479 PILEFLGVRD
-493 LPTLVKNLL
+493 IGEVLTNLL

-515 AFAGRV
+515 AFAGRIV
-521 IGAVEVSGCE
+521 GDVEVSGCE

-555 LYSLLSGA
+555 LYALSGA
-563 IDGLVKVLAGLL
+563 VDGLVKLLAGVL
-575 NVVPG
+575 NVLPG

-615 DCSVDGFAADTTI
+615 DCSVDGFAAGTTI
-628 GSGSKDYAGGFAG
+628 GSSSKDYAGGFAG
-641 LMVGG
+641 LMVGA
-646 VARDCTVR
+646 VARDCAVT
-654 SNNAYTVTARLYA
+654 SSNAYTVTGRLYS

-677 VLKGTLT
+677 VMKGTLSEV
-684 NAGIELIRPEDARA
+684 GIELIRPENAQA
-698 QAVARGCEVA
+698 QAVVRGCEVA
-708 ASELKITAES
+708 APGLKVTAES

-742 VFASGHKEILEGGG
+742 VSATGHKEILEGGG
-756 ESYEAYAGGFTGTAT
+756 ELYEAYAGGFTGTAT

-803 EDAGKKE
+803 ENAGKKE
-810 LLLSLAGVKESQLL
+810 LLLSLVGVKESQLL
-824 GVHVSGDI
+824 GVQVLGDI
-832 SVSSASDYAGG
+832 SVSSANDYAGG

-853 AAADAEHLAGIVLND
+853 AAADAEHLADIILSD
-868 KVTSDYVPSGRGCTV
+868 KVTSGYTPSGRGCTV

-924 NVSSVTV
+924 TVSSVTV
-931 TGIAGG
+931 TGVADG
-937 FTVSAGDAC
+937 FTVTAGDTC

-965 YGKAADA
+965 YGRAADA
-972 PATSVVAISNIKSVT
+972 PATSVVAISNIKSVA
-987 AKNNAAGFAGAA
+987 AKNNAAGFAGAV

-1010 DLLGLGLLQV
+1010 DLLGLGLLKIR
-1020 NGLLSVGAGLEV
+1020 GLLSVGAGLEV

-1059 TNFAAAG
+1059 TSFAAAG

-1111 SDESS
+1111 ADEAS

-1129 ENLVNAVGYLV
+1129 GNLVNAVGYLV
-1140 PSYTNVDVSYIN
+1140 SSYTNVDVRYIN
-1152 GGAVEA
+1152 GGAVAA

-1248 DSTKE
+1248 ADTSKE
-1253 DTSGVQLPD
+1253 DASGAQLPD
-1262 PNNPGLVVEAIR
+1262 PDNPGLVVEAIR

-1287 AGSAGGFIG
+1287 SGSAGGFIG

-1319 KKLEGAAGAS
+1319 KKLEGADGAS

-1372 LVDITGALS
+1372 LVDLTGALS

-1388 TVEHSHVSGGTGG
+1388 TVEHSHVSGGVGG

-1415 IGSGV
+1415 VGSGV

-1451 NFSYIVGQVEAG
+1451 NFSYVIGQVEAG
-1463 GYAGGMAPGN
+1463 GYAGGMAPGS
-1473 VASVFDSKDT
+1473 VASVFDSKET
-1483 LTGSVINGL
+1483 LTGSVIGGL
-1492 VGTSGALASL
+1492 IGTSGALASL
-1502 LQDFVPTIRNSK
+1502 LQDFVPTVRNSK

-1601 LEPADTAKAGSLSLL
+1601 LEPADTAEAGSLSLL
-1616 FGLVKADNLLGALEV
+1616 FGLVKAENLLGALEV

-1636 ENSEVTGPLRGIG
+1636 ENSEVTGPLRGIS
-1649 LDTWNAWVQ
+1649 LDSWNDWVA
-1658 HVGAQGGYG
+1658 HVGSQGGYG

-1673 TFATQE
+1673 TFTTQE
-1679 ELDAFIAGYT
+1679 ALDAFIAGYV
-1689 FGANVVAGRTQAS
+1689 FGTNVVAGRTRAS
-1702 SKPNETLG
+1702 SEPNETRG

-1719 MHGGAVTHGQA
+1719 MHGGAITHGQA

-1750 TADAVSLGGNEIL
+1750 TADAVRLGGTEIL
-1763 GLPNLNLGNLL
+1763 GLIQANLGNLL
-1774 SVLDVLVPA
+1774 SALDVLVPA

-1794 GMTVRATGTDAS
+1794 GMTVRATGTDTS

-1836 GDRWTAGATHADA
+1836 GGRWTAGATH
-1849 EATGCN
+1849 ERATASGCS
-1855 VQNLRKVAG
+1855 VQNLRKVSG

-1876 AAGVADVNTNNAS
+1876 AAGVADVNTNSAS

-1896 LNKLINTPQS
+1896 LDKIISKPQS
-1906 VASVLNATVSTVRGA
+1906 VASVLSATVSTVRGA

-1928 GEATA
+1928 GVAA
-1933 AAGAAGDPA
+1933 AAGAAEDPA

-1955 AYGDAGA
+1955 AYGDANA
-1962 RKYARAAGGFVG
+1962 RQYARAAGGFVG
-1974 LAKAAVLGTQDGG
+1974 LAKAVVLGTQDGG

-2129 TIDANNAGVN
+2129 TIDADSAKVN
-2139 KILGATAGVLDVW
+2139 GILGATAGVLDVW

-2159 SVAGVSGGYTV
+2159 SVVGVSGGYTV

-2183 DRATGREVAGGFVG
+2183 DGAKGREVAGGFVG
-2197 YADLARVLDCNAGN
+2197 YADLARVLDCDAGN

-2226 EAKRASLIELQAT
+2226 EARRASLVDLEAT

-2244 FVLKI
+2244 FVLKV
-2249 VNLILKV
+2249 VNLILNI
-2256 LYTDGLQN
+2256 LYVGNLQD
-2264 LGVLKLGEWFG
+2264 LGVIKLGEWFG

-2286 DGNTAYVNLFG
+2286 EGNTVYVNLFG

-2305 KKSTENQQDTD
+2305 KKSNESQQQTD
-2316 VAIITIGDSVV
+2316 VAIITIGDSVI
-2327 KLPCTQGGGIDT
+2327 KLPCTKGTGVDID
-2339 EGNRSKLTA
+2339 GDRSELTA
-2348 ELIKGN
+2348 QLIKGN
-2354 RARVQDCSVT
+2354 RARVEDCSVT
-2364 GVPTGYDVFGGGAS
+2364 GVTGGYDVFGGSAS

-2394 FSGLNDEGVLYHNDM
+2394 FSGLNDEGVLYDNNM
-2409 YYADVVRGTAKK
+2409 YYADVVRGTAQK
-2421 VDPFANTQLKSVWD
+2421 VDPFANTELDSVWD
-2435 FNSMEDIVGPDDA
+2435 FNSVKDIVGPDKDVH
-2448 NNYNVYRVYRKHMDG
+2448 YNTYRVYREHVDG
-2463 VTAAVT
+2463 ATNAMTA
-2469 KGNALITGGTL
+2469 GNASIASGVA
-2480 DTGEGTANT
+2480 DTGPGTANT

-2496 EFFHIVN
+2496 EFFHRVN
-2503 CFDQDIANSDAA
+2503 CFDQDIASSGAA
-2515 GDVTT
+2515 GDDNT

-2528 QRTGEGGFTEDLGV
+2528 QRTGTDGFKENLGV

-2594 GKRPEKI
+2594 GKRPKSI
-2601 AVTLEAFYDDGK
+2601 SVKLEAFYYDGK
-2613 DNKVIPDTIVI
+2613 DNQVTPNTIVV
-2624 VSADGVESQVKNPQT
+2624 VSADGGKTEVENPQT

-2649 WTDTWRKVLSGL
+2649 WTDTWRKVVSGL
-2661 PVAFTDAH
+2661 PVAFTDKY

-2678 VTEVSATYADGT
+2678 VTEVSAIADGT

-2702 YGAETVDH
+2702 YGTETVDH
-2710 AITITNTDMPMLP
+2710 AITITNTDLPVLP

-2761 HAAGRAAGLGAIRPH
+2761 HAAGRASRFRVARPH
-2776 RPRHVRRRV
+2776 KPRHARKRV

>member
-1 MVWNGLYGI
+1 MFCYGCEHEGGLASW
-10 YLPGGR
+10 GR
-16 YLFRSVLIGILV
+16 FVLFRNIIVGLLI
-28 ASFTLGSFPAGVGA
+28 ASCSLGSFPAGVGA
-42 YQLSQLRQDLASALS
+42 YQAAGMRDNITTALAGYARAQSDMAARMERSNAEINDGGGYAQNDSGSSWDEGVAEVELENTSSSGEAQPDTQVLRASAD
-57 GVALAQADMDAELQR
+57 GGKDQAAPANAEQ
-72 MNESMA
+72 A
-78 SKASSTESD
+78 GSTE
-87 VPMSLT
+87 P
-93 AEFETGGGR
+93 AAREN
-102 PQPEVSR
+102 
-109 ADTRELEEPTI
+109 ADAGAI
-120 SESEPKDQGAG
+120 S
-131 GGSLE
+131 
-136 NSTGAESQEPTQGDS
+136 
-151 AGGVDIAGDTA
+151 
-162 APDSITSAEQDAA
+162 SAEQDAA
-175 MIDGAEVL
+175 TIDGAEVL

-275 ADLAKSSILRD
+275 ADLAKSSILHD

-327 DANYLIFRDIDLS
+327 DANYLIFRDIDLRT
-340 ANAADP
+340 NAADP

-365 DAPDTPSSLW
+365 DTPDTPSSLW

-386 DVTKVANPVISNVNV
+386 DVTKVANPVISYVNV
-401 VQSGSLSVAEQQ
+401 VGTGELSIAKQSGV
-413 GIGFFGTITSDHHDD
+413 GFFGTISNEHDD
-428 DVFSDPVPAKVSNI
+428 KDIFANPTKATVSNI
-442 TLENVVVDNG
+442 TLDNVVVNNQYTGVHID
-452 FTEMY
+452 T
-457 VDETL
+457 TL
-462 VSALGKL
+462 VNELARL
-469 LGGLVSGLLQ
+469 LGGLVGGLLDFV
-479 IILTPILKLLGVPD
+479 LGLLGLDGPGE
-493 LPTLVKNLL
+493 LVEQLL
-502 TIRAADPTSLATG
+502 TIRKNDPSSLATG
-515 AFAGRV
+515 GFAGRIV
-521 IGAVEVSGCE
+521 GDVEVSGCE
-531 VINASVSSI
+531 VHGISVSSR
-540 NDYTGGFVGQVQGET
+540 NAMSGGFVGYVQGET
-555 LYSLLSGA
+555 LYGPV
-563 IDGLVKVLAGLL
+563 DGPVGRLVEVLAGLL
-575 NVVPG
+575 NIVPG
-580 VGLGDLITLLLG
+580 VGLGDVITLLLG
-592 DGENGILQAGQ
+592 KGNILDVSKLA
-603 LMPRGYVNPLIA
+603 PRDYLNPVISNCA
-615 DCSVDGFAADTTI
+615 VRDFAADEAI
-628 GSGSKDYAGGFAG
+628 GSEGKDYAGGFAG
-641 LMVGG
+641 IMTGA
-646 VARDCTVR
+646 VAQGCTVE
-654 SNNAYTVTARLYA
+654 SANPYTVTAGLFA

-677 VLKGTLT
+677 AMKGALSELGIQLVQDAQPQSAA
-684 NAGIELIRPEDARA
+684 AGCTI
-698 QAVARGCEVA
+698 VSGVTVSA
-708 ASELKITAES
+708 AS
-718 CAGGF
+718 
-723 AGAMA
+723 
-728 NSHAID
+728 
-734 ASVDATLN
+734 
-742 VFASGHKEILEGGG
+742 
-756 ESYEAYAGGFTGTAT
+756 YAGGFTGAMANSFAVDSGVNGAVSVSATGHEEEHDGQRSIKALAGGFTGMAT

-776 DLGDASG
+776 SLGNDKDKDGSLLSGASKLLNDLLGGTSEEKQ
-783 NKKTDLISVA
+783 NLLS
-793 NELLVGVLGG
+793 LVGVR
-803 EDAGKKE
+803 
-810 LLLSLAGVKESQLL
+810 ESKLL
-824 GVHVSGDI
+824 GVRVEGDI
-832 SVSSASDYAGG
+832 TVTSANDFVGG
-843 ITGCGNGAVI
+843 LVGKGDGVVI
-853 AAADAEHLAGIVLND
+853 AASDEAHMKDIKLWSENVL
-868 KVTSDYVPSGRGCTV
+868 THTPSGRGCAV

-892 KSYAGGIAGSL
+892 ESYAGGIAGSL
-903 GTAHAGGLINGT
+903 GTAHAGGLINNT

-931 TGIAGG
+931 TGIADG
-937 FTVSAGDAC
+937 FTVTAGDTC

-953 ATGGKVGRADAA
+953 ATGGKIGRADAA
-965 YGKAADA
+965 YGEASAA
-972 PATSVVAISNIKSVT
+972 PATSVVAISNIKSVA
-987 AKNNAAGFAGAA
+987 AKNNAAGFAGAV

-1010 DLLGLGLLQV
+1010 DLLGLGLLQA
-1020 NGLLSVGAGLEV
+1020 NGLLGVGAGLEV

-1041 VPAGM
+1041 APAGM
-1046 TVEATGSNAGASK
+1046 EIAATGTNAEGQK
-1059 TNFAAAG
+1059 RDYTAAG

-1081 KNLARV
+1081 TNLASV
-1087 SADMKDGAAGGFV
+1087 SANTPHGVAGGFV
-1100 GISRTGDLADV
+1100 GTSRTGGLAEV
-1111 SDESS
+1111 SDADA
-1116 IGGILGSDPLVGV
+1116 IKGLITDGGGLIQID
-1129 ENLVNAVGYLV
+1129 NLLNAVGYLV
-1140 PSYTNVDVSYIN
+1140 PNYTNVDVSFIN
-1152 GGAVEA
+1152 GGSVKA
-1158 DAAGGFAGD
+1158 DIAGGFAGD
-1167 FQSGKVEN
+1167 FQSGELGNTAEK
-1175 GTDSPWAVYNI
+1175 PWAVYNI

-1206 LADAGGG
+1206 LAAADGG
-1213 VGILGL
+1213 VSILGGL
-1219 KGIGIGV
+1219 SSLNIGIE
-1226 DGLADVLGVYVPSI
+1226 GLLGVLNAYVPTI
-1240 VRAGVKSD
+1240 VNAGVKSD
-1248 DSTKE
+1248 ASTVE
-1253 DTSGVQLPD
+1253 ATSGAPLPD
-1262 PNNPGLVVEAIR
+1262 QNNPGLVVEATS
-1274 MDTVGTEGENKTA
+1274 MDA
-1287 AGSAGGFIG
+1287 IDSQSGSAGGYIG
-1296 YGSGVQVSYCDVTQL
+1296 YGSGVQVSNCDVTHL
-1311 RHTSVTEP
+1311 RHTGVTEP
-1319 KKLEGAAGAS
+1319 KKLEGTDGSA
-1329 YFDEAKSSYAVKA
+1329 YFDGAKSTYAVKA
-1342 PHYAGGFMGMMD
+1342 PRYAGGFMGKMD
-1354 IGSAAS
+1354 VGSAAS
-1360 VGKSLTASVLTD
+1360 VGNGLNVLGQTIQLTD
-1372 LVDITGALS
+1372 IAG

-1388 TVEHSHVSGGTGG
+1388 TIEHSDVNGGAGG
-1401 FAVLASETGLENTQ
+1401 FAVLASEAGLTNDNV
-1415 IGSGV
+1415 GGG
-1420 ATPGSS
+1420 AADPGS
-1426 KNPVGSAGGFAGAI
+1426 KDNPVGSAGGFVGEVK
-1440 AGGHIQDSNVL
+1440 GGHIQDSNSY
-1451 NFSYIVGQVEAG
+1451 NFSYVVGQVSAG
-1463 GYAGGMAPGN
+1463 GYAGTIAPGDVAN
-1473 VASVFDSKDT
+1473 VLNDNTSI
-1483 LTGSVINGL
+1483 LQGL
-1492 VGTSGALASL
+1492 IGTSGALASL
-1502 LQDFVPTIRNSK
+1502 LQDFVPTVRNSK

-1566 NHYTGTVEAGTK
+1566 NHYNGTMRK
-1578 RRAVAERIRSVY
+1578 AVAERIRSVY

-1601 LEPADTAKAGSLSLL
+1601 LEPADTAEAGSLSLL
-1616 FGLVKADNLLGALEV
+1616 FGLVKAENLLGALEV

-1636 ENSEVTGPLRGIG
+1636 ENSEVTGTLRGIS
-1649 LDTWNAWVQ
+1649 LDSWNDWVA
-1658 HVGAQGGYG
+1658 HVGSQGGYG

-1673 TFATQE
+1673 TFTTQDD
-1679 ELDAFIAGYT
+1679 LDTFIAGYV
-1689 FGANVVAGRTQAS
+1689 FGTNVVAGRTRAS
-1702 SKPNETLG
+1702 SEPNETRG

-1719 MHGGAVTHGQA
+1719 MHGGTITHGQA
-1730 TDTKLVSALRAAGGF
+1730 TDTKTVSALRAAGGF

-1750 TADAVSLGGNEIL
+1750 TADAVRLGGTEIL
-1763 GLPNLNLGNLL
+1763 GLIQANLGNLL
-1774 SVLDVLVPA
+1774 SALDVLVPV

-1794 GMTVRATGTDAS
+1794 GMTVRATGTDTS

-1836 GDRWTAGATHADA
+1836 GGSWTAGATH
-1849 EATGCN
+1849 ERATASGCS
-1855 VQNLRKVAG
+1855 VQNLRKVSG

-1876 AAGVADVNTNNAS
+1876 AAGVADVNTNSAS

-1896 LNKLINTPQS
+1896 LDKIISKPQS
-1906 VASVLNATVSTVRGA
+1906 VASVLSATVSTVRGA

-1928 GEATA
+1928 GVAA
-1933 AAGAAGDPA
+1933 AAGAAEDPA
-1942 VAAASAW
+1942 VASASAW

-1955 AYGDAGA
+1955 AYGDASA
-1962 RKYARAAGGFVG
+1962 RQYARAAGGFVG
-1974 LAKAAVLGTQDGG
+1974 LAKAVVLGTQDGG

-2057 ASVGGVADGFQVRA
+2057 ASVGGVVDGFQVRA

-2112 SGVNCT
+2112 SGVNYT

-2139 KILGATAGVLDVW
+2139 GILGATAGALDVW

-2159 SVAGVSGGYTV
+2159 SVVGVSGGYTV

-2183 DRATGREVAGGFVG
+2183 DGATGREVAGGFVG
-2197 YADLARVLDCNAGN
+2197 YADLARVLDCDAGN

-2226 EAKRASLIELQAT
+2226 EARRASLVDLEAT

-2244 FVLKI
+2244 FVLKV
-2249 VNLILKV
+2249 VNLILNI
-2256 LYTDGLQN
+2256 LYVGNLQD
-2264 LGVLKLGEWFG
+2264 LGVINLGEWFG

-2286 DGNTAYVNLFG
+2286 EGNTVYVNLFG

-2305 KKSTENQQDTD
+2305 KKSNENQQQTD

-2327 KLPCTQGGGIDT
+2327 KLPCTKGTGVDID
-2339 EGNRSKLTA
+2339 GDRSELTVQ
-2348 ELIKGN
+2348 LIKAN
-2354 RARVQDCSVT
+2354 RARVEDCTVT
-2364 GVPTGYDVFGGGAS
+2364 GIAGGYDVFGGSAS
-2378 QEADGTADLAT
+2378 QEADGTAGLAT

-2394 FSGLNDEGVLYHNDM
+2394 FSGLNDEGVLYDNNM

-2421 VDPFANTQLKSVWD
+2421 VDPFANTELKSVWD
-2435 FNSMEDIVGPDDA
+2435 FNSMKDIVGPDKDVH
-2448 NNYNVYRVYRKHMDG
+2448 YNTYRVYREHVDGATNAMTAGNASIASG
-2463 VTAAVT
+2463 VT
-2469 KGNALITGGTL
+2469 

-2496 EFFHIVN
+2496 EFFHRVN
-2503 CFDQDIANSDAA
+2503 CFDQDIASSGAA
-2515 GDVTT
+2515 GDDNT

-2528 QRTGEGGFTEDLGV
+2528 QRTGTDGFEEPLGV

-2555 AQTGNDG
+2555 AQTSNDG

-2589 GGDKE
+2589 DGNKE
-2594 GKRPEKI
+2594 GKRPKSI
-2601 AVTLEAFYDDGK
+2601 FVKLEAFYYDGK
-2613 DNKVIPDTIVI
+2613 DNQVTPDTIVV
-2624 VSADGVESQVKNPQT
+2624 VSADGGQAVVKNPQT

-2649 WTDTWRKVLSGL
+2649 WTDTWRKVVSGL
-2661 PVAFTDAH
+2661 PAAFTDKY

-2678 VTEVSATYADGT
+2678 VTEVSATFADGT

-2710 AITITNTDMPMLP
+2710 AITITNTDLPVLP

-2747 RRRRSAACAGYAPA
+2747 RRRRSAACADYAPA
-2761 HAAGRAAGLGAIRPH
+2761 HAAGRAAELGAIRPH
-2776 RPRHVRRRV
+2776 KPRHARRRV

>member
-1 MVWNGLYGI
+1 
-10 YLPGGR
+10 
-16 YLFRSVLIGILV
+16 
-28 ASFTLGSFPAGVGA
+28 
-42 YQLSQLRQDLASALS
+42 
-57 GVALAQADMDAELQR
+57 
-72 MNESMA
+72 MA
-78 SKASSTESD
+78 
-87 VPMSLT
+87 
-93 AEFETGGGR
+93 
-102 PQPEVSR
+102 
-109 ADTRELEEPTI
+109 
-120 SESEPKDQGAG
+120 
-131 GGSLE
+131 
-136 NSTGAESQEPTQGDS
+136 
-151 AGGVDIAGDTA
+151 
-162 APDSITSAEQDAA
+162 SAEQDASA
-175 MIDGAEVL
+175 IEGAEVL
-183 QQGDGQ
+183 QQGDGEKS
-189 TTGNVLVADRAAVDA
+189 GNVLLADRAAVDA
-204 LGGRDFVGQAVKEIN
+204 LGGRDFMGQTVKEIN

-242 SGQVWSIEQEKDG
+242 SGQVWSIEQQWVKDG
-255 ILDAWH
+255 VIGGHWKDTT
-261 DVAGTKPALFYEGD
+261 GTEKLVYAGD
-275 ADLAKSSILRD
+275 ADLGDADTLHNGAFDDHD
-286 GKIEDHESTGHHKR
+286 GGIIENSRT
-300 LKYFTYNADGTRND
+300 KYYVVGEDDRND
-314 DVGVLSTGLTYSI
+314 DVDSAQTGLKYAI
-327 DANYLIFRDIDLS
+327 DANYLIFRDIDLRT
-340 ANAADP
+340 NAADP

-365 DAPDTPSSLW
+365 ARPNAVGSLW

-401 VQSGSLSVAEQQ
+401 VQSGSLSVAKQQ

-452 FTEMY
+452 FTEMH

-708 ASELKITAES
+708 APELKITAES

-742 VFASGHKEILEGGG
+742 VSASGHKEILEGGG
-756 ESYEAYAGGFTGTAT
+756 ESFEAYAGGFTGTAT

-824 GVHVSGDI
+824 GVRVSGEI

-843 ITGCGNGAVI
+843 ITGCGNGTVI

-868 KVTSDYVPSGRGCTV
+868 KVTSGYTPSGRGCAV

-892 KSYAGGIAGSL
+892 ESYAGGIAGSL
-903 GTAHAGGLINGT
+903 GTAHAGGLINNT

-924 NVSSVTV
+924 TVSSVTV
-931 TGIAGG
+931 TGVTDG
-937 FTVSAGDAC
+937 FTVSAGETC

-987 AKNNAAGFAGAA
+987 AKNNAAGFAGAV

-1010 DLLGLGLLQV
+1010 DLLGLGLLQA
-1020 NGLLSVGAGLEV
+1020 NGLLGVGAGLEV

-1081 KNLARV
+1081 KNLAHV

-1111 SDESS
+1111 SDETS
-1116 IGGILGSDPLVGV
+1116 IGGILGSNPLVGV

-1248 DSTKE
+1248 DGTKE
-1253 DTSGVQLPD
+1253 DTSGAQLPD
-1262 PNNPGLVVEAIR
+1262 TNNPGLVVEAIR

-1311 RHTSVTEP
+1311 RHASVTEP
-1319 KKLEGAAGAS
+1319 KKLEGADGAS

-1372 LVDITGALS
+1372 LADITGVLS

-1388 TVEHSHVSGGTGG
+1388 TVEHSHVSGGVGG

-1415 IGSGV
+1415 VGSGV
-1420 ATPGSS
+1420 ATPGSAE
-1426 KNPVGSAGGFAGAI
+1426 NPVGSAGGFAGAI

-1451 NFSYIVGQVEAG
+1451 NFSYVIGQVEAG
-1463 GYAGGMAPGN
+1463 GYAGGMAPGS
-1473 VASVFDSKDT
+1473 VASVFDSKET
-1483 LTGSVINGL
+1483 LTGSVIGGL
-1492 VGTSGALASL
+1492 IGTSGALASL
-1502 LQDFVPTIRNSK
+1502 LQDFVPTVRNSK

-1601 LEPADTAKAGSLSLL
+1601 LEPADTAEAGSLSLL
-1616 FGLVKADNLLGALEV
+1616 FGLVKAENLLGALEV

-1636 ENSEVTGPLRGIG
+1636 ENSEVTGPLRGIS
-1649 LDTWNAWVQ
+1649 LDSWNDWVA
-1658 HVGAQGGYG
+1658 HVGSQGGYG

-1673 TFATQE
+1673 TFTTQE
-1679 ELDAFIAGYT
+1679 AFDTFIAGYV
-1689 FGANVVAGRTQAS
+1689 FGTNVVAGRTRAS
-1702 SKPNETLG
+1702 SEPNETRG

-1750 TADAVSLGGNEIL
+1750 TADAVSLGGIEIL
-1763 GLPNLNLGNLL
+1763 GFNLNLGNLL
-1774 SVLDVLVPA
+1774 SALDVLVPA

-1794 GMTVRATGTDAS
+1794 GMTVRATGTDTK

-1836 GDRWTAGATHADA
+1836 GGRWTAGATH
-1849 EATGCN
+1849 EGATASGCN
-1855 VQNLRKVAG
+1855 VQNLRKVSG
-1864 ANCIGGFAGIIT
+1864 ANCIGGFAGVIT
-1876 AAGVADVNTNNAS
+1876 AAGVADVNTNNTS
-1889 SGLLQKL
+1889 NGLLQKL
-1896 LNKLINTPQS
+1896 LNRIIDTPQS

-1928 GEATA
+1928 GAATA
-1933 AAGAAGDPA
+1933 AASTADGSGA
-1942 VAAASAW
+1942 AAASAW

-1955 AYGDAGA
+1955 AYGDASA
-1962 RKYARAAGGFVG
+1962 RQYARAAGGFVG
-1974 LAKAAVLGTQDGG
+1974 LAKAVVLGTQDGG
-1987 KTAYDTVS
+1987 TTAYDTVS

-2023 GGGTEGDQ
+2023 GGATEGDQ

-2057 ASVGGVADGFQVRA
+2057 ASVDGVADGFQVRA

-2078 ILNAKRFT
+2078 ILNAKQFT

-2112 SGVNCT
+2112 SGVNYT

-2129 TIDANNAGVN
+2129 TIDADKAGVN
-2139 KILGATAGVLDVW
+2139 DILGATVGVLDVW

-2175 GADYGAAT
+2175 GADYDAAT
-2183 DRATGREVAGGFVG
+2183 DAATGREVAGGFVG
-2197 YADLARVLDCNAGN
+2197 YADLARVLDCDAGN

-2226 EAKRASLIELQAT
+2226 EARRASLIELQAT

-2244 FVLKI
+2244 FVLRV

-2264 LGVLKLGEWFG
+2264 LGVIDLGKWFG
-2275 TGKIFDIKLLA
+2275 TGKVFDIKLLA
-2286 DGNTAYVNLFG
+2286 EGNTAYVNLFG

-2305 KKSTENQQDTD
+2305 KKSAENQQQTD

-2327 KLPCTQGGGIDT
+2327 ELPCTERGGVDIDGDRSNLT
-2339 EGNRSKLTA
+2339 AQLIKANRS
-2348 ELIKGN
+2348 
-2354 RARVQDCSVT
+2354 RVQDCTVA
-2364 GVPTGYDVFGGGAS
+2364 GVAGGYDVFGGSAS
-2378 QEADGTADLAT
+2378 QEADGAADLGT

-2394 FSGLNDEGVLYHNDM
+2394 FSGLNDEGVLYNNDM

-2421 VDPFANTQLKSVWD
+2421 VDPFANTELKSVWD
-2435 FNSMEDIVGPDDA
+2435 FNSMKDIVGPDKA
-2448 NNYNVYRVYRKHMDG
+2448 SNYNVYRVYREHVDVRTNAM
-2463 VTAAVT
+2463 TA
-2469 KGNALITGGTL
+2469 GNASIASGVA
-2480 DTGEGTANT
+2480 DTGAGTADT

-2496 EFFHIVN
+2496 EFFHQVN
-2503 CFDQDIANSDAA
+2503 CFDQDIASSGAA
-2515 GDVTT
+2515 GDDDTQ
-2520 KWIGMKGA
+2520 WIGMKDA
-2528 QRTGEGGFTEDLGV
+2528 QRTGEGGFKEPLGV

-2568 DEGQDPCASQVD
+2568 DEGQDPCATQVD

-2594 GKRPEKI
+2594 GKRPASI
-2601 AVTLEAFYDDGK
+2601 DVTLEGFYYDK
-2613 DNKVIPDTIVI
+2613 ENLKVPGELV
-2624 VSADGVESQVKNPQT
+2624 VSADGAEKRLPNPQT
-2639 IELSAADASG
+2639 VELSAADASG
-2649 WTDTWRKVLSGL
+2649 WTDTWRKVVSGL
-2661 PVAFTDAH
+2661 PVAFTDEH

-2678 VTEVSATYADGT
+2678 VTEVSATFADGT
-2690 SKSLAE
+2690 TKSLAE

-2710 AITITNTDMPMLP
+2710 AITITNTDMPALP
-2723 ETGGKGIWL
+2723 ETGGAGIWL

-2747 RRRRSAACAGYAPA
+2747 RRRRSTACAGYVPA
-2761 HAAGRAAGLGAIRPH
+2761 HAAGRAARLGAVRPH
-2776 RPRHVRRRV
+2776 KPRHARKRV

>member
-1 MVWNGLYGI
+1 MR
-10 YLPGGR
+10 PGG
-16 YLFRSVLIGILV
+16 Y
-28 ASFTLGSFPAGVGA
+28 
-42 YQLSQLRQDLASALS
+42 
-57 GVALAQADMDAELQR
+57 
-72 MNESMA
+72 
-78 SKASSTESD
+78 
-87 VPMSLT
+87 
-93 AEFETGGGR
+93 
-102 PQPEVSR
+102 PQPEVGH
-109 ADTRELEEPTI
+109 ADTRELEEPAI
-120 SESEPKDQGAG
+120 AESEPKDQEAG

-136 NSTGAESQEPTQGDS
+136 NSAGAESQEPAQGDN
-151 AGGVDIAGDTA
+151 AGAVDIADDGA
-162 APDSITSAEQDAA
+162 VSDSMASAEQDASA
-175 MIDGAEVL
+175 IEGAEVL
-183 QQGDGQ
+183 QQGDGEKS
-189 TTGNVLVADRAAVDA
+189 GNVLLADRAAVDA
-204 LGGRDFVGQAVKEIN
+204 LGGRDFAGQVVKEI
-219 GTKYILIG
+219 GGRKYILIG

-235 GSDKKVI
+235 GSGKKAYTAVYQAVLSGVHWEVDK
-242 SGQVWSIEQEKDG
+242 GKDG
-255 ILDAWH
+255 
-261 DVAGTKPALFYEGD
+261 KPIMLYGGD
-275 ADLAKSSILRD
+275 ADLLASQNGTKDYILGEIDEGHGALRGRCGVNQET
-286 GKIEDHESTGHHKR
+286 GKIDPTMDIEAS
-300 LKYFTYNADGTRND
+300 
-314 DVGVLSTGLTYSI
+314 GVSYAA
-327 DANYLIFRDIDLS
+327 DANYIIFRDIDLGT
-340 ANAADP
+340 NAADP
-346 GNTGWEPL
+346 TNTGWTPL
-354 MFSSTM
+354 MFSSIM

-365 DAPDTPSSLW
+365 DTPDTAGSLW
-375 DCIKQDGSGIT
+375 DCIKRDGSGIT
-386 DVTKVANPVISNVNV
+386 DVTKVANPVISNVKV
-401 VQSGSLSVAEQQ
+401 KQSGRLSVAEQQ
-413 GIGFFGTITSDHHDD
+413 GVGFFGTISSNHDEN
-428 DVFSDPVPAKVSNI
+428 DVFADPHPAKVSNI
-442 TLENVVVDNG
+442 TLSGVTVSNG
-452 FTEMY
+452 FAEMY
-457 VDETL
+457 VDQSLIGNL
-462 VSALGKL
+462 VGL
-469 LGGLVSGLLQ
+469 LGGLLGILGTILLKP
-479 IILTPILKLLGVPD
+479 ILTLLGVGD
-493 LPTLVKNLL
+493 IGELLTNLL

-515 AFAGRV
+515 AFAGRIV
-521 IGAVEVSGCE
+521 GDVEVSGCE

-555 LYSLLSGA
+555 LYTLLSGA
-563 IDGLVKVLAGLL
+563 VDGLVKLLAGVL

-628 GSGSKDYAGGFAG
+628 GSSSKDYAGGFAG
-641 LMVGG
+641 LMVGA
-646 VARDCTVR
+646 VARDCAVT

-677 VLKGTLT
+677 VLKGTLSST
-684 NAGIELIRPEDARA
+684 GIELIRPKNARA
-698 QAVARGCEVA
+698 QAVVRGCKVA
-708 ASELKITAES
+708 APELKITAES

-734 ASVDATLN
+734 ASVGAVLD
-742 VFASGHKEILEGGG
+742 VSASGHKEILEGGG
-756 ESYEAYAGGFTGTAT
+756 ESFEAYAGGFTGTAT

-776 DLGDASG
+776 DLGDATG

-843 ITGCGNGAVI
+843 ITGCGNGTVI

-868 KVTSDYVPSGRGCTV
+868 KVTSGYVPSGRGCAV

-892 KSYAGGIAGSL
+892 KSYAGGIAGFL
-903 GTAHAGGLINGT
+903 GTAHAGGLINNT

-924 NVSSVTV
+924 SVSSVTV
-931 TGIAGG
+931 TGVADG
-937 FTVSAGDAC
+937 FTVTAVDTC

-953 ATGGKVGRADAA
+953 ATGGKIGRADKA
-965 YGKAADA
+965 YGEASAA

-987 AKNNAAGFAGAA
+987 AKNNAAGFAGAV

-1010 DLLGLGLLQV
+1010 DLLGLGLLQA
-1020 NGLLSVGAGLEV
+1020 NGLLGVGAGLEV

-1046 TVEATGSNAGASK
+1046 EIAATGTNAEGQK
-1059 TNFAAAG
+1059 RDYTAAG

-1081 KNLARV
+1081 ANLASV
-1087 SADMKDGAAGGFV
+1087 SANTPHGVAGGFV
-1100 GISRTGDLADV
+1100 GTSRTGGLAEV
-1111 SDESS
+1111 SDADA
-1116 IGGILGSDPLVGV
+1116 IKGLITDGGGLIQID
-1129 ENLVNAVGYLV
+1129 NLLNAVGYLV
-1140 PSYTNVDVSYIN
+1140 PNYTNVDVSFIN
-1152 GGAVEA
+1152 GGSIKA
-1158 DAAGGFAGD
+1158 DIAGGFAGD
-1167 FQSGKVEN
+1167 FQSGELEN
-1175 GTDSPWAVYNI
+1175 TAEKPWAVYNI

-1206 LADAGGG
+1206 LAAADGG
-1213 VGILGL
+1213 VSILGGL
-1219 KGIGIGV
+1219 SSLNIGIE
-1226 DGLADVLGVYVPSI
+1226 GLLGVLNAYVPTI
-1240 VRAGVKSD
+1240 VNAGVKSD
-1248 DSTKE
+1248 ASTVE
-1253 DTSGVQLPD
+1253 ATSGVQLPD
-1262 PNNPGLVVEAIR
+1262 QNNPGLVVEATS
-1274 MDTVGTEGENKTA
+1274 MDA
-1287 AGSAGGFIG
+1287 IDSQSGSAGGYIG
-1296 YGSGVQVSYCDVTQL
+1296 YGSGVQVSKCDVTQL
-1311 RHTSVTEP
+1311 RHTGVTEP
-1319 KKLEGAAGAS
+1319 KKLEGTDGSA
-1329 YFDEAKSSYAVKA
+1329 YFDRAKSAYAVKA
-1342 PHYAGGFMGMMD
+1342 PRYAGGFMGKMD
-1354 IGSAAS
+1354 VGSAAS
-1360 VGKSLTASVLTD
+1360 VGNGLNVLGQTIQLTD
-1372 LVDITGALS
+1372 IAA

-1388 TVEHSHVSGGTGG
+1388 TIEHSDINGGAGG
-1401 FAVLASETGLENTQ
+1401 FAVLASEAGLTNDNL
-1415 IGSGV
+1415 GGG
-1420 ATPGSS
+1420 AADPGS
-1426 KNPVGSAGGFAGAI
+1426 KDNPVGSAGGFVGEVK
-1440 AGGHIQDSNVL
+1440 GGHIQDSNSY
-1451 NFSYIVGQVEAG
+1451 NFSYVVGQVSAG
-1463 GYAGGMAPGN
+1463 GYAGTIAPGDVAN
-1473 VASVFDSKDT
+1473 VLNDNTSI
-1483 LTGSVINGL
+1483 LQGL
-1492 VGTSGALASL
+1492 IGTSGALASL
-1502 LQDFVPTIRNSK
+1502 LQDFVPTVRNSK

-1559 KEENDTS
+1559 KKENDTS
-1566 NHYTGTVEAGTK
+1566 NHYKGTT
-1578 RRAVAERIRSVY
+1578 RSAVAERIRSVY

-1679 ELDAFIAGYT
+1679 ELDAFIAGYV
-1689 FGANVVAGRTQAS
+1689 FGTNVVAGRSQAS
-1702 SKPNETLG
+1702 SKSNETRG

-1719 MHGGAVTHGQA
+1719 MHGGAITHGQA
-1730 TDTKLVSALRAAGGF
+1730 TDTKTVSALRAAGGF

-1750 TADAVSLGGNEIL
+1750 AADAVSLGGTEIL
-1763 GLPNLNLGNLL
+1763 GLIQANLGNLL
-1774 SVLDVLVPA
+1774 SALDVLVPV

-1836 GDRWTAGATHADA
+1836 GDRWTAGATHEGSTAS
-1849 EATGCN
+1849 GCN

-1896 LNKLINTPQS
+1896 LNKLISTPQS

-1928 GEATA
+1928 GAATA
-1933 AAGAAGDPA
+1933 AVGTADGSA
-1942 VAAASAW
+1942 VAATSAW

-1955 AYGDAGA
+1955 AYGDADA
-1962 RKYARAAGGFVG
+1962 RQYARAAGGFVG
-1974 LAKAAVLGTQDGG
+1974 LAKAVVLGTQDGG

-2013 QADVTGVASV
+2013 QADVTGVARV
-2023 GGGTEGDQ
+2023 GGGTDGDQ

-2078 ILNAKRFT
+2078 ILNAKQFT

-2100 VKDCAVTDLMSV
+2100 VKDCAVMDLMSV
-2112 SGVNCT
+2112 SGVNYT

-2129 TIDANNAGVN
+2129 TIDADSAKVN
-2139 KILGATAGVLDVW
+2139 GILGATAGVLDVW

-2183 DRATGREVAGGFVG
+2183 DGATGREVAGGFVG
-2197 YADLARVLDCNAGN
+2197 YADLARVLDCDAGN

-2226 EAKRASLIELQAT
+2226 EARRASLIELQVT

-2244 FVLKI
+2244 FVLKV

-2327 KLPCTQGGGIDT
+2327 KLPCTETGGIDT

-2348 ELIKGN
+2348 ELIKAN
-2354 RARVQDCSVT
+2354 RARVEDCSVT
-2364 GVPTGYDVFGGGAS
+2364 GIASGYDVFGGSAS
-2378 QEADGTADLAT
+2378 QEADGTADFAT

-2394 FSGLNDEGVLYHNDM
+2394 FSGLNDEGVLYDNNM

-2421 VDPFANTQLKSVWD
+2421 VDPFANTKLKSAWD
-2435 FNSMEDIVGPDDA
+2435 FNNMEDIVGPDKDGH
-2448 NNYNVYRVYRKHMDG
+2448 YNTYRVYREHVDG
-2463 VTAAVT
+2463 ATNAMTA
-2469 KGNALITGGTL
+2469 GNSLITGGVE
-2480 DTGEGTANT
+2480 DMGEGTAST

-2496 EFFHIVN
+2496 QFFHTVN
-2503 CFDQDIANSDAA
+2503 CFDQDIASSDAA

-2528 QRTGEGGFTEDLGV
+2528 RRTGVGGFTEDLGV

-2568 DEGQDPCASQVD
+2568 DEGQDPCATQVD

-2589 GGDKE
+2589 GGKE
-2594 GKRPEKI
+2594 DVRPQNI
-2601 AVTLEAFYDDGK
+2601 AVKLEAFYDDGK
-2613 DNKVIPDTIVI
+2613 GNKVIPDTIVV

-2639 IELSAADASG
+2639 VELSAADASG

-2661 PVAFTDAH
+2661 PVAFTDGH

-2702 YGAETVDH
+2702 YGTETVDH
-2710 AITITNTDMPMLP
+2710 AITITNTDLPMLP
-2723 ETGGKGIWL
+2723 ETGGAGIWL

-2747 RRRRSAACAGYAPA
+2747 RRRRSTAYSGYAPA
-2761 HAAGRAAGLGAIRPH
+2761 HFAPARPAIRP
-2776 RPRHVRRRV
+2776 RPQGRRRR
-2785 STRRR
+2785 SAHRDRYLPRRR